1 MYPGLSRIGGVMVL
15 FQWRVAIFS
24 EEVAQELRFAGVF
37 FWAETTEAR
46 RGAVCG
52 THLSCGFDI
61 SILTA
66 EMTAEM
72 NTVIMTKRASTMK

>member
-1 MYPGLSRIGGVMVL
+1 MAP
-15 FQWRVAIFS
+15 
-24 EEVAQELRFAGVF
+24 ELRFARVF
-37 FWAETTEAR
+37 FWTETTEAR

-52 THLSCGFDI
+52 TYLSCGFDI

-72 NTVIMTKRASTMK
+72 NTAINTNGHQQ